1 MREEDI
7 NSKYN
12 ITIVDTDVTFK
23 CARETH
29 LLEGMRS
36 LGQKGIPSGCHGGG
50 CGICKIKILSGRNSY
65 ITKTMSRTHIS
76 EEEEKKGIVLA
87 CRVFPKGDIQLNVV
101 GKIKRKILS
110 GQKIWNFS

>member
-1 MREEDI
+1 
-7 NSKYN
+7 
-12 ITIVDTDVTFK
+12 
-23 CARETH
+23 
-29 LLEGMRS
+29 
-36 LGQKGIPSGCHGGG
+36 
-50 CGICKIKILSGRNSY
+50 
-65 ITKTMSRTHIS
+65 MSRTHIS